1 MSRDKNL
8 IDLISS
14 YKTKMMDE
22 PEVDLPDNLQWL
34 LDQFQFLI
42 RNKLTK
48 FNNQSE
54 RVNYLNHLT
63 SNLFN
68 LKNGRYLSKVDSV
81 NDKWLDELTTTKI
94 YDKEIYKNIISE
106 LETCEEAIIV
116 SPFISFN
123 IIELKN
129 TIESNKKLKRLTVLT
144 TTFGFREKM
153 NINLDLLKKIKEIN
167 PEVIDIKIE
176 NVTEN
181 NALKRLHA
189 KAYYFKR
196 ENQLSSL
203 YIGSSNFSHTGL
215 NTGLEYNMKI
225 SEFTNPHI
233 FESFLQYVRNIEESE
248 MHNDDDES
256 FKQNTMENNFYNIN
270 NKFFMGY
277 LTALKVWVD
286 NNKQKIAE
294 QLKNLDLTQE
304 SINGDVKIP
313 KSFEIEN
320 ALFKYQIDAIKQLDA
335 RFVEGKRQHLL
346 AMATGTGKT
355 TIAVSYVN
363 EISKRNGFLYKPSV
377 LFIAHRTEILDQ
389 AKERFIDWGVYDK
402 EDILELYDSRAK
414 GSSLDSSKFKLI
426 LGSVSTLNNNL
437 ERLQKQK
444 FDITIFDEAHHID
457 AEGAKTFNN
466 IFEIGKEISNEVLGM
481 SATPERTNGN
491 NIIDLFGGEF
501 AYTLSVYD
509 ALEKE
514 YLAPFDYYMLHS
526 DDVID
531 FDFSKKSNENQLT
544 KFMNTEE
551 RFKLLT
557 QAINSCIN
565 ADENICC
572 VIFCNSRKTAKYMSD
587 RLNAIGKKA
596 DYLISPSDQ
605 KGDRKED
612 QKKDWKEERKKIL
625 RNFKTGV
632 INYLCVV
639 DIFNEG
645 IDIPEINH
653 VIFLRPT
660 SSKLIF
666 IQQLGRGLR
675 KFNDK
680 RLQIIDIVNNINID
694 KNTTYNPLKYLS
706 ELTKEGLQISSVY
719 DDVRIIDKLIPERCS
734 FHIDLEDAKKI
745 KALLYNISKSNA
757 KKKHAD
763 ALQGSYEKKDYGSY
777 KTFVKTNYIDIQSVY
792 DKNFSFLNLDANWQQ
807 GTLMI
812 LSHIN
817 MRDVIIKLQEI
828 INSKQLSNN
837 KIVNNLFIKMIFNAK
852 KPFYGEVSNEDAFIK
867 EMFEMITDNL
877 LVEFNFLCK
886 YKLEETK
893 LLTNTITNELSSFVG
908 IKIQSHLIL
917 ALLNESVIDKLNMS
931 VYSPSACFLTREN
944 TQTIYIQAYE
954 DRRTGDT
961 SVIKYQNKFDTTK
974 NEFLWISSWN
984 VNDEKKRS
992 QSYSKYKLKK
1002 EYIENNEKYKYLV
1015 LELKEDNGWD
1025 NKHIFTYLGA
1035 TKKCTRQIKDNGDII
1050 YTFDLNG

>member
-320 ALFKYQIDAIKQLDA
+320 ALFKYQIDAIKQLNT

-437 ERLQKQK
+437 EQLQKQK

-931 VYSPSACFLTREN
+931 AHAPSAWYLTREN
-944 TQTIYIQAYE
+944 IQTIYIRAYE
-954 DRRTGDT
+954 DRITDDT
-961 SVIKYQNKFDTTK
+961 SVIKYQNKFDAVK

-984 VNDEKKRS
+984 VNDEKER
-992 QSYSKYKLKK
+992 YNKYRLRK
-1002 EYIENNEKYKYLV
+1002 EHIENNEKYKYLV

-1025 NKHIFTYLGA
+1025 NKHVFTYLGA
-1035 TKKCTRQIKDNGDII
+1035 TKKCTKQIKDNGDII
-1050 YTFDLNG
+1050 YIFDLND

>member
-63 SNLFN
+63 SNFFN

-320 ALFKYQIDAIKQLDA
+320 ALFKYQIDAIKQLNT

-437 ERLQKQK
+437 EQLQKQK

-931 VYSPSACFLTREN
+931 AHAPSAWYLTREN
-944 TQTIYIQAYE
+944 IQTIYIRAYE
-954 DRRTGDT
+954 DRITDDT
-961 SVIKYQNKFDTTK
+961 SVIKYQNKFDAVK

-984 VNDEKKRS
+984 VNDEKER
-992 QSYSKYKLKK
+992 YNKYRLRK
-1002 EYIENNEKYKYLV
+1002 EHIENNEKYKYLV

-1025 NKHIFTYLGA
+1025 NKHVFTYLGA
-1035 TKKCTRQIKDNGDII
+1035 TKKCTKQIKDNGDII
-1050 YTFDLNG
+1050 YIFDLND

>member
-320 ALFKYQIDAIKQLDA
+320 ALFKYQIDAIKQLNT
-335 RFVEGKRQHLL
+335 RFAEGKRQHLL

-437 ERLQKQK
+437 EQLQKQK

-931 VYSPSACFLTREN
+931 AHAPSAWYLTREN
-944 TQTIYIQAYE
+944 IQTIYIRAYE
-954 DRRTGDT
+954 DRITDDT
-961 SVIKYQNKFDTTK
+961 SVIKYQNKFDAVK

-984 VNDEKKRS
+984 VNDEKER
-992 QSYSKYKLKK
+992 YNKYRLRK
-1002 EYIENNEKYKYLV
+1002 EHIENNEKYKYLV

-1025 NKHIFTYLGA
+1025 NKHVFTYLGA
-1035 TKKCTRQIKDNGDII
+1035 TKKCTKQIKDNGDII
-1050 YTFDLNG
+1050 YIFDLND

>member
-320 ALFKYQIDAIKQLDA
+320 ALFKYQIDAIKQLNT

-437 ERLQKQK
+437 EQLQKQK

-931 VYSPSACFLTREN
+931 AHAPSAWYLTREN
-944 TQTIYIQAYE
+944 IQTIYIRAYE
-954 DRRTGDT
+954 DRITDDT
-961 SVIKYQNKFDTTK
+961 SVIKYQNKFDAVK

-984 VNDEKKRS
+984 VNDEKER
-992 QSYSKYKLKK
+992 YNKYRLRK
-1002 EYIENNEKYKYLV
+1002 EHIENNEKYKYLV

>member
-248 MHNDDDES
+248 MPNDDNES

-277 LTALKVWVD
+277 LSSLKLWID

-304 SINGDVKIP
+304 SINGDVEIP
-313 KSFEIEN
+313 KSFEMEN
-320 ALFKYQIDAIKQLDA
+320 ALFKYQISAIKQLNA
-335 RFVEGKRQHLL
+335 RFTEGKRQHLL

-437 ERLQKQK
+437 EQLQKQK

-544 KFMNTEE
+544 KFMKTEE

-596 DYLISPSDQ
+596 DYLVSESEKI
-605 KGDRKED
+605 KDR
-612 QKKDWKEERKKIL
+612 KKDWKEERKKTL

-645 IDIPEINH
+645 VDIPEINN

-666 IQQLGRGLR
+666 LQQLGRGLR

-680 RLQIIDIVNNINID
+680 RLRIIDIVNNINIS
-694 KNTTYNPLKYLS
+694 NIN
-706 ELTKEGLQISSVY
+706 
-719 DDVRIIDKLIPERCS
+719 DDLIPLSYMSSLFKNKETYCT
-734 FHIDLEDAKKI
+734 FDLFGSPKVIGNLLPPNCNFYYDKKTESAI
-745 KALLYNISKSNA
+745 KENLKLLMKTNKKVLLKALNNN
-757 KKKHAD
+757 
-763 ALQGSYEKKDYGSY
+763 KDVDYKSY
-777 KTFVKTNYIDIQSVY
+777 KEFITNYFNNPAELYMTNSQDGG
-792 DKNFSFLNLDANWQQ
+792 KERKLSFLSLEKHEVESLRMLSGINIKKVLQKMLD
-807 GTLMI
+807 MI
-812 LSHIN
+812 DFDRMS
-817 MRDVIIKLQEI
+817 D
-828 INSKQLSNN
+828 N
-837 KIVNNLFIKMIFNAK
+837 KIVNNLFLRIIFNTKNRLLEPKGDYNQIVESMFKGMSK
-852 KPFYGEVSNEDAFIK
+852 KFK
-867 EMFEMITDNL
+867 T
-877 LVEFNFLCK
+877 EFSYLCK
-886 YKLEETK
+886 YKLEMQEHELLDNDINSNIKSFIGLTIEEQIVSSFASDNVVFEELHKDYQQKGIYSLSYNDKSIAIVAGKPSKKHKYDDYYDETK
-893 LLTNTITNELSSFVG
+893 KMLLWITEEGWIKRSESSKQKRDVSDSNVKKFIFFYTGIENGAKLFTFEGISTKTKVVTNNDPEY
-908 IKIQSHLIL
+908 
-917 ALLNESVIDKLNMS
+917 D
-931 VYSPSACFLTREN
+931 EN
-944 TQTIYIQAYE
+944 QMKYYIYI
-954 DRRTGDT
+954 
-961 SVIKYQNKFDTTK
+961 
-974 NEFLWISSWN
+974 
-984 VNDEKKRS
+984 ND
-992 QSYSKYKLKK
+992 
-1002 EYIENNEKYKYLV
+1002 
-1015 LELKEDNGWD
+1015 
-1025 NKHIFTYLGA
+1025 
-1035 TKKCTRQIKDNGDII
+1035 
-1050 YTFDLNG
+1050 

>member
-153 NINLDLLKKIKEIN
+153 NINLELLKKIKEIN
-167 PEVIDIKIE
+167 PEVVDIKIE

-248 MHNDDDES
+248 MPNDDEES

-304 SINGDVKIP
+304 SINGDVEIP

-320 ALFKYQIDAIKQLDA
+320 ALFKYQIDAIKQLNT

-437 ERLQKQK
+437 EQLQKQK

-931 VYSPSACFLTREN
+931 AHAPSAWYLTREN
-944 TQTIYIQAYE
+944 IQTIYIRAYE
-954 DRRTGDT
+954 DRITDDT
-961 SVIKYQNKFDTTK
+961 SVIKYQNKFDAVK

-984 VNDEKKRS
+984 VNDEKER
-992 QSYSKYKLKK
+992 YNKYRLRK
-1002 EYIENNEKYKYLV
+1002 EHIENNEKYKYLV